1 MDQQQDVI
9 EGHDIREL
17 LTEILKGQEQIL
29 RRIERLEE
37 ALMHARTK

>member
-1 MDQQQDVI
+1 MDQQQDLI

-17 LTEILKGQEQIL
+17 LTEILRGQEQIL

-37 ALMHARTK
+37 ALTHTRPK

>member
-17 LTEILKGQEQIL
+17 LAEILKGQEQIL

-37 ALMHARTK
+37 ALVHARTK